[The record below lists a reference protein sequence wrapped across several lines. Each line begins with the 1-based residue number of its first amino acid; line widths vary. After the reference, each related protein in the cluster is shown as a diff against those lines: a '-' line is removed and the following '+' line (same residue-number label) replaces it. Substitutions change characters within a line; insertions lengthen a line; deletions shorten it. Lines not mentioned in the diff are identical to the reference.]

1 MSKTW
6 LIALLSVLA
15 LVGCANENAAPTMP
29 TVVQP
34 TTSSSPKTAVT
45 LSPATITP
53 MPDMPTMVQ
62 PTTSPPSETAVILS
76 SSTITPTEEAVEHDM
91 EDELVFEPPENSM
104 MRDSGFVTLD
114 ERIFRSDVIAR
125 VTMTSVSSYAVLL
138 GQTSSFQTGQGTY
151 DLYNAMIRFNFDVH
165 EYLKGGGESTLTA
178 DIELA
183 YPYDYRSPEHGYYA
197 FSNEKDAI
205 EVANAWIANDDENFN
220 WGSARWWENRE
231 SIVFLEI
238 DSANNNAGAT
248 GQSTSPRYKFLPHDS
263 YDDYALAN
271 ETREDGYSINNDRNR
286 VWLPSASESSGA
298 SGASDSRFL
307 LGEKPEGLELQ
318 AVSGASGGFATD
330 ISLAGLKA
338 RVEAVADLVKQNEGT
353 AGYEECLLRRYE
365 SERSPYRPHKVRI
378 TVLSG
383 LPAGSV
389 FDSGGTSRNRY
400 KSYFFKG
407 KDERLFEFEIED
419 NDDDP
424 TNGFRR
430 NALNKRPLIQGK
442 YEVDHHTLRA
452 EMLPCMSE
460 RIASYWTITA
470 TAPDKA
476 LHEAFFDPVLIGA
489 AVGAD
494 GSNGV
499 LKPTSFTAE
508 GGGSISLETIEWADG
523 QVKMR
528 LFPHSRLAEHHI
540 DFIALDGKIL
550 RLDFDDAVEV
560 GEGSARSLVWGVC
573 VQPWQDG
580 DLLMLRISKSEADLI
595 GVTKKVAC
603 APTPTS
609 TPEPTPRPTAQP

>member
-1 MSKTW
+1 MTKIW
-6 LIALLSVLA
+6 MVALVSVLM
-15 LVGCANENAAPTMP
+15 LVGCANENAVPAMP

-34 TTSSSPKTAVT
+34 TTSPLPETAIT
-45 LSPATITP
+45 LSPVTITP
-53 MPDMPTMVQ
+53 TPDMPTIVQ
-62 PTTSPPSETAVILS
+62 PTT
-76 SSTITPTEEAVEHDM
+76 TPTEEAVEHDM

-104 MRDSGFVTLD
+104 MRDSGFVSLD

-151 DLYNAMIRFNFDVH
+151 DLYDAMIRFNFDVH
-165 EYLKGGGESTLTA
+165 EYLKGNGGATLTA
-178 DIELA
+178 DMQLK
-183 YPYDYRSPEHGYYA
+183 YPYYYPSSDHGYYV
-197 FSNEKDAI
+197 FSNEKDAL
-205 EVANAWIANDDENFN
+205 EVANAWIANDDDGDWI
-220 WGSARWWENRE
+220 WGGVRWWEDRE

-238 DSANNNAGAT
+238 DSVENNAGST
-248 GQSTSPRYKFLPHDS
+248 GQSAIIRYKFLPHDS

-271 ETREDGYSINNDRNR
+271 ETREDGYSINHERSR
-286 VWLPSASESSGA
+286 VWLPSASESSGP

-307 LGEKPEGLELQ
+307 LGEKPEGLEVQ
-318 AVSGASGGFATD
+318 GASGASGGFATD

-338 RVEAVADLVKQNEGT
+338 RVEAVADLVKQNEGV

-365 SERSPYRPHKVRI
+365 SERDTYRPHKVEI
-378 TVLSG
+378 SVLSG

-407 KDERLFEFEIED
+407 QDERLFEFEIED
-419 NDDDP
+419 SDDDP
-424 TNGFRR
+424 SNGYRR

-442 YEVDHHTLRA
+442 YEVEYHTLRA

-489 AVGAD
+489 SVGAD

-508 GGGSISLETIEWADG
+508 GIGSISIERIEWADN
-523 QVKMR
+523 QVKLR

-550 RLDFDDAVEV
+550 RLDFDNAVEV
-560 GEGSARSLVWGVC
+560 SEGSAQSLAWGMC
-573 VQPWQDG
+573 IQPWQDG
-580 DLLMLRISKSEADLI
+580 DLLMLRISKSESDLI
-595 GVTKKVAC
+595 GVTNNSAC
-603 APTPTS
+603 APTPT
-609 TPEPTPRPTAQP
+609 PTAQP